1 MMHFAQGQVDDKANN
16 LKLKAPLE
24 SMAGDS
30 LLIAWQ
36 LKDKNVLIVGGG
48 DIAAQRINSILVTDA
63 HITLVAP
70 SDGLNQR
77 TRQFIVAHPSRITYL
92 DRIFSGADELNN
104 VDMVLTA
111 LDDAEVSREIVELC
125 RTARIPV
132 NAADIPHLCDFY
144 FGAQI
149 KDGPLQIM
157 ISTSGNGPRM
167 AGLIR
172 DKVKKGLTGVEG
184 TAIQK
189 VGELRELLKERAP
202 GIGGEVGRRRMKW
215 VSNLCNACEMEDL
228 ALLDKAM
235 MLRLLDEG
243 WEKDTI
249 PTLGHLRQTP
259 NRKTV
264 YDSSARQTIYPVA
277 IGIVVGAICTT
288 CLIMFKSR

>member
-1 MMHFAQGQVDDKANN
+1 
-16 LKLKAPLE
+16 
-24 SMAGDS
+24 MAGDS

-48 DIAAQRINSILVTDA
+48 DVAAQRINSILATDA

-77 TRQFIVAHPSRITYL
+77 THHFIAAHPTRITYL
-92 DRIFSGADELNN
+92 DRLFSGADELKNA
-104 VDMVLTA
+104 DMVLTA

-125 RTARIPV
+125 RAERIPV

-157 ISTSGNGPRM
+157 ISTNGNGPRM
-167 AGLIR
+167 ASLIK
-172 DKVKKGLTGVEG
+172 DKLKKGLTGVEG
-184 TAIQK
+184 SAIQK

-215 VSNLCNACEMEDL
+215 ISNLCNAWEMDNL
-228 ALLDKAM
+228 VLLDKPM

-243 WEKDTI
+243 WERNTV
-249 PTLGHLRQTP
+249 PTLQDMGGRSNHYQ
-259 NRKTV
+259 KMI
-264 YDSSARQTIYPVA
+264 YDSFAKETIYPLAV
-277 IGIVVGAICTT
+277 GIVVGALFTA
-288 CLIMFKSR
+288 LN

>member
-1 MMHFAQGQVDDKANN
+1 
-16 LKLKAPLE
+16 
-24 SMAGDS
+24 MAGNS

-48 DIAAQRINSILVTDA
+48 DVAAQRISSILVTDA

-77 TRQFIVAHPSRITYL
+77 TRQFIATHPSRITYL
-92 DRIFSGADELNN
+92 DRLFSGADELNN

-125 RTARIPV
+125 RAARIPV
-132 NAADIPHLCDFY
+132 NTADIPHLCDFY

-167 AGLIR
+167 ASLIR
-172 DKVKKGLTGVEG
+172 DKLKKGLTGIEG
-184 TAIQK
+184 SAIQK

-202 GIGGEVGRRRMKW
+202 GIGGEVGKRRMKW
-215 VSNLCNACEMEDL
+215 MSNICNAWEMEDL
-228 ALLDKAM
+228 VLLDKAM

-243 WEKDTI
+243 WETDTI
-249 PTLGHLRQTP
+249 PTLQDIGGRPRQTQ
-259 NRKTV
+259 NRN
-264 YDSSARQTIYPVA
+264 TIYDCAAKQAILPVA
-277 IGIVVGAICTT
+277 IGIVIGAICTTT
-288 CLIMFKSR
+288 CLIMFKRR

>member
-1 MMHFAQGQVDDKANN
+1 
-16 LKLKAPLE
+16 
-24 SMAGDS
+24 MAGDS

-48 DIAAQRINSILVTDA
+48 DVAAQRINSILATDA

-77 TRQFIVAHPSRITYL
+77 THHFIAAHPTRITYL
-92 DRIFSGADELNN
+92 DRLFSGADELKNA
-104 VDMVLTA
+104 DMVLTA
-111 LDDAEVSREIVELC
+111 LDDAEVSREVVELC
-125 RTARIPV
+125 RAERIPV

-157 ISTSGNGPRM
+157 ISTNGNGPRM
-167 AGLIR
+167 ASLIK
-172 DKVKKGLTGVEG
+172 DKLKKGLTGVEG
-184 TAIQK
+184 SAIQK

-215 VSNLCNACEMEDL
+215 VSNLCNAWEMDDL
-228 ALLDKAM
+228 VLLDKPM

-243 WEKDTI
+243 WERNTI
-249 PTLGHLRQTP
+249 PTLQDIGGRSDRHQ
-259 NRKTV
+259 KTI
-264 YDSSARQTIYPVA
+264 YDSFAKETIYPVA
-277 IGIVVGAICTT
+277 VGIVVGSLCTAWI
-288 CLIMFKSR
+288 LMLNRR

>member
-1 MMHFAQGQVDDKANN
+1 
-16 LKLKAPLE
+16 
-24 SMAGDS
+24 MAGDS

-36 LKDKNVLIVGGG
+36 LKDKHVLIVGGG
-48 DIAAQRINSILVTDA
+48 DVAAQRINSILVTDA

-77 TRQFIVAHPSRITYL
+77 TRQFIAAHPSRITYF
-92 DRIFSGADELNN
+92 DRLFSGADELNN

-125 RTARIPV
+125 RAARIPV

-157 ISTSGNGPRM
+157 ISTSGSGPRM

-172 DKVKKGLTGVEG
+172 DKLKEGLTGVEG
-184 TAIQK
+184 SAIQK
-189 VGELRELLKERAP
+189 IGELRELLKERAP
-202 GIGGEVGRRRMKW
+202 GIGGEVGKRRMKW
-215 VSNLCNACEMEDL
+215 MSNICNAWDMEDL
-228 ALLDKAM
+228 VLLDKAM

-243 WEKDTI
+243 WETDTI
-249 PTLGHLRQTP
+249 PTLQDIGGRPRQMP
-259 NRKTV
+259 NRN
-264 YDSSARQTIYPVA
+264 TIYDYAAKQAIHPIT
-277 IGIVVGAICTT
+277 IGIVVGAVCTT
-288 CLIMFKSR
+288 CLIMFKCR